1 MAVLTYWTEEVELDF
16 NDSSEMPASSPTS
29 FSVHVGASVKSTGD
43 SMQASPTSS
52 YVSFD
57 PRSRQHRDDVP
68 GSRLSRDFTEL
79 SLTSDLKTGTPV
91 ATLPSTLRLWGQRWD
106 WLAPVSVYCDW
117 MR

>member
-1 MAVLTYWTEEVELDF
+1 
-16 NDSSEMPASSPTS
+16 
-29 FSVHVGASVKSTGD
+29 
-43 SMQASPTSS
+43 MQASPTSS

-91 ATLPSTLRLWGQRWD
+91 ATLPSTRRYG
-106 WLAPVSVYCDW
+106 VSSGTGWPGVGIL
-117 MR
+117 